1 MGIATMK
8 PLAVWVDRMNHTTM
22 TQHMMP
28 CLLTVLILA
37 ALAACSPRASEGN
50 ALLDYVEADFAAL
63 DAGEYRQALRTLAA
77 ATKLTLLGDV
87 DDRSRGPLA
96 VMAFGDDDE
105 SRHAVL
111 VARGE
116 RDAMDVAYVDQHG
129 QLRWSEELRLGTGWQ
144 IRGVSLGDYQNSPLL
159 VVDLIDD
166 RPGRPLRRLSW
177 ALTVRRP
184 VLVRIEDS
192 SGHPL
197 LSRLATDHPQLPVG
211 GRIESDDP
219 IQQLGGLLA
228 LAAPD
233 QAARRGRAG
242 ILSHLQR
249 LAASTD
255 LWVAQMAAEVL
266 TLPRAE

>member
-1 MGIATMK
+1 MK
-8 PLAVWVDRMNHTTM
+8 PLAIHMGKVNHTAM
-22 TQHMMP
+22 KQHMMS
-28 CLLTVLILA
+28 CLWASLILIA
-37 ALAACSPRASEGN
+37 MAACTPRVGEGN
-50 ALLDYVEADFAAL
+50 ALLDYVDVDFTGL
-63 DAGEYRQALRTLAA
+63 DTNEYRQALRVLTA
-77 ATKLTLLGDV
+77 ATKLDLHGEV
-87 DDRSRGPLA
+87 DDRSRGPVA
-96 VMAFGDDDE
+96 VLAFGGDEDDDE

-116 RDAMDVAYVDQHG
+116 RDAMDVAYVDRHG

-144 IRGVSLGDYQNSPLL
+144 IRGVSLADYQDSPLL

-177 ALTVRRP
+177 ALTARRP
-184 VLVRIEDS
+184 VLVRIEDA

-211 GRIESDDP
+211 GRVESDDP

-242 ILSHLQR
+242 VLSHLQR

-255 LWVAQMAAEVL
+255 LWVAQIAAEVL
-266 TLPRAE
+266 TLPQAE